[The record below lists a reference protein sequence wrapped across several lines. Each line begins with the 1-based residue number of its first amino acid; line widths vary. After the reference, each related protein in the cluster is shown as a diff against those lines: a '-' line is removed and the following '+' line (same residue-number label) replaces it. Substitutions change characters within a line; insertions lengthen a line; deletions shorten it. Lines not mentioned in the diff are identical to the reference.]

1 MSLPRMLALTC
12 LILSQGIIIISYL
25 IAIQYDHPKVEVC
38 NPYFQGCLNI
48 TDAGIFSPEGYVFR
62 GGMITACAFFIMWWM
77 INHTVIRQKL
87 QATPNYLRAST
98 TLGVIGSISLIIST
112 ALLIPPRGAIDW
124 KLHVICATSFFLI
137 MFFAQ
142 LIDLIIHLKEKSKL
156 NVASRSMLI
165 KKIAVGLQGI
175 MIVAFLALEAMDTG
189 DDIRNA
195 IEWWLALLVAV
206 YFGTTYWDWKSV
218 KVVVSDR

>member
-1 MSLPRMLALTC
+1 MSLPRLLALTC
-12 LILSQGIIIISYL
+12 LALSQGVIIISYL
-25 IAIQYDHPKVEVC
+25 IAIQYDHPKVETC
-38 NPYFQGCLNI
+38 NPYFQGCLKI

-62 GGMITACAFFIMWWM
+62 GGMIAACAFFIMWWM
-77 INHTVIRQKL
+77 TNFNVLSQRLKASSI
-87 QATPNYLRAST
+87 YLKAST
-98 TLGVIGSISLIIST
+98 GLGVIGAISLIIST

-142 LIDLIIHLKEKSKL
+142 LIDLIIHLKGKNQLVIEK
-156 NVASRSMLI
+156 RSMLL
-165 KKIAVGLQGI
+165 KKAAVGIQAI
-175 MIVAFLALEAMDTG
+175 MIVTFLALEAMDKG

-206 YFGTTYWDWKSV
+206 YFATTYWDWKDV
-218 KVVVSDR
+218 KLTIVDR